1 MMERGLTRPGA
12 NETLVPSQHSK
23 KKHSHDGKIRRRS
36 TMSNDN
42 RKVSA
47 VTESRMTRWVQSTAV
62 IYAKTGIS
70 EVGLFFQKFS
80 NW

>member
-1 MMERGLTRPGA
+1 MNRSGA
-12 NETLVPSQHSK
+12 SDALVSTQHSHK
-23 KKHSHDGKIRRRS
+23 KSMHGGKSHRRS
-36 TMSNDN
+36 TLSTDS

-47 VTESRMTRWVQSTAV
+47 VTESRMTRWVQSTSV